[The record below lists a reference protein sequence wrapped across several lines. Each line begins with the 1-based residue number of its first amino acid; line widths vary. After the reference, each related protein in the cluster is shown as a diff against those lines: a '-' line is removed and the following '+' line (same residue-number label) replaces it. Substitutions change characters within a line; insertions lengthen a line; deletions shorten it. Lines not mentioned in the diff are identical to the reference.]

1 MRLVDSSLWIET
13 LLGTPLGAA
22 AKREIVPV
30 ESCVVPTLVQHEVY
44 KWLCRERS
52 QAEAENVI
60 ALTMTCIVVP
70 LDSAIALRAAEVARA
85 HKLHTSDAIIY
96 ASALTASAELLT
108 CDAHFQGLAG
118 VRYFPKPGIQ
128 C

>member
-13 LLGTPLGAA
+13 LLGSPLAA
-22 AKREIVPV
+22 TAKREITPV
-30 ESCVVPTLVQHEVY
+30 ETCVVPTLVQHEVY

-52 QAEAENVI
+52 QAEAERVI

-70 LDSAIALRAAEVARA
+70 LDSAIALRAADIAPA

-96 ASALTASAELLT
+96 ATALMTNAELLT
-108 CDAHFQGLAG
+108 CDVHFQGLAG
-118 VRYFPKPGIQ
+118 VRYFKK
-128 C
+128 

>member
-13 LLGTPLGAA
+13 FLGTPMGAA
-22 AKREIVPV
+22 AKREIAPA
-30 ESCVVPTLVQHEVY
+30 ETCVVPTLVQHEIY

-52 QAEAENVI
+52 QEVAERVI

-70 LDSAIALRAAEVARA
+70 LDSAIALRAADIARE

-96 ASALTASAELLT
+96 ATALATDAELLT
-108 CDAHFQGLAG
+108 SDAHFQALPR
-118 VRYFPKPGIQ
+118 VRYFMK
-128 C
+128 